1 MVGEKVNRMTTRNQF
16 LVAFV
21 LVIASCCSQQVA
33 AFEIVVDYSYDT
45 QNFFNTQ
52 QKRDAL
58 EAAAARYSRVI
69 DSELLAV
76 GPTVDVVCGDGSVTC
91 PAPWRLGFPHPG
103 EGGQFQSSTAANA
116 DDDPIP
122 DAANAYGLE
131 GLEANKWTLYAGGRR
146 LTSAAQGGTATGLN
160 FPDVFED
167 FEGPFHRGVLPVTAN
182 STNDL
187 PIWGGS
193 VAFNTNTN
201 WHFDLDTPFVPGNGY
216 IDFYSIALHEIG
228 HALGLASPWNQ
239 WTHQLDGIY
248 YQGTNAVEAFNAD
261 NGTSVTQLR
270 IEATNN
276 FHWAD
281 SVEQKSFIFSAGEP
295 NTVGTIGDGLQD
307 LIMDPSLTFTR
318 DNLRF
323 ELTNVD
329 VASLEDVGWSVI
341 EDLSDPLDLNGDALV
356 NADDLNLACAAQQP
370 LDEYYAALNTIPGDV
385 DLDGYVQFADFL
397 LLSTY
402 FGTEGNYSR
411 GDITCDGEIN
421 FGDFLLLSTQFGRSA
436 AASHAAS
443 QSVPEPTSGLA
454 ALIAMVVL
462 AAARRRRH

>member
-1 MVGEKVNRMTTRNQF
+1 MPTRIG
-16 LVAFV
+16 V
-21 LVIASCCSQQVA
+21 
-33 AFEIVVDYSYDT
+33 
-45 QNFFNTQ
+45 
-52 QKRDAL
+52 
-58 EAAAARYSRVI
+58 
-69 DSELLAV
+69 
-76 GPTVDVVCGDGSVTC
+76 
-91 PAPWRLGFPHPG
+91 
-103 EGGQFQSSTAANA
+103 
-116 DDDPIP
+116 
-122 DAANAYGLE
+122 E
-131 GLEANKWTLYAGGRR
+131 GLEANKWTLYAGGRP

-160 FPDVFED
+160 FPQVFED

-193 VAFNTNTN
+193 VAFNTNTS
-201 WHFDLDTPFVPGNGY
+201 WHFDLETPFVPGNGY

-239 WTHQLDGIY
+239 WTQQLDGVY
-248 YQGTNAVEAFNAD
+248 YNGTNAVEAFNAD

-281 SVEQKSFIFSAGEP
+281 GVVQKSFIFNAGEP

-307 LIMDPSLTFTR
+307 LIMDPSLTFTN

-341 EDLSDPLDLNGDALV
+341 EALSDPLDLNGDSEV
-356 NADDLNLACAAQQP
+356 DVDDLNIACAAQQP
-370 LDEYYAALNTIPGDV
+370 LDDYYTALNTIAGDI
-385 DLDGYVQFADFL
+385 DLDGYVQFGDFL

-402 FGTEGNYSR
+402 FGTDGNYSR

-443 QSVPEPTSGLA
+443 QSVPEPTSNLCRNAA
-454 ALIAMVVL
+454 ALVA
-462 AAARRRRH
+462 